1 MTLLWGLVQ
10 LFFPPDTPLT
20 ARFLNS
26 EEKKLAEARPQK
38 KQHSFKDTKW
48 EKAQF
53 IEAMVD
59 PKT

>member
-1 MTLLWGLVQ
+1 VQ